1 MRIVVFGA
9 GGVGGY
15 FGGRLAL
22 AGEDVFFIARGEH
35 LQAIQSKG
43 LRVESICGD
52 FTVGPVQA
60 TQDPSS
66 VGIVDVV
73 LVAVKAWQV
82 SEAAEAMRPMVGLNT
97 IVVPLQN
104 GVDAPGELAAVL
116 GERPVLGGLCR
127 IASSL
132 VAPGQIRHTAIQP
145 QVIFGELGG
154 SASQRA
160 EPLRAAFE
168 GAGVA
173 AEISSDIQAAMWAK
187 FLFITALS
195 GVCAVTRMAV
205 GAVRSLPEARS
216 LLEEAMLEIEAVAH
230 AYQIALPVDI
240 VPRTMAFIDG
250 LPGDTTPSMQRDI
263 LDGRPSELDYQSGAV
278 VRLGA
283 KRHIPTPANEFIY
296 RSLVPQERRA
306 RGVLLG

>member
-15 FGGRLAL
+15 FGGRLAQ
-22 AGEDVFFIARGEH
+22 AGEDVIFIARGEH
-35 LQAIQSKG
+35 LQAIQSNR

-52 FTVGPVQA
+52 FSIGSIRA
-60 TQDPSS
+60 TDDPSS
-66 VGIVDVV
+66 VGIVEVV
-73 LVAVKAWQV
+73 LLAVKAWQV
-82 SEAAEAMRPMVGLNT
+82 SEAAEAMRLMVGSHT

-154 SASQRA
+154 GSSPRA

-195 GVCAVTRMAV
+195 GVCAVTRAPV
-205 GAVRSLPEARS
+205 GTVCSLPEART

-283 KRHIPTPANEFIY
+283 KQHIPTPANEFIY
-296 RSLVPQERRA
+296 RSLMPQERRA

>member
-1 MRIVVFGA
+1 MRIMVFGA

-15 FGGRLAL
+15 FGGRLAQ
-22 AGEDVFFIARGEH
+22 AGEDIIFIARGEH
-35 LQAIQSKG
+35 LKVIQSNG

-60 TQDPSS
+60 TQDPGS
-66 VGIVDVV
+66 VGIVEVV

-82 SEAAEAMRPMVGLNT
+82 GEAAEAMRPVVGSNT
-97 IVVPLQN
+97 IIVPLQN
-104 GVDAPGELAAVL
+104 GVDAPRELAAVL

-132 VAPGQIRHTAIQP
+132 AAPGQIWHTAIQP
-145 QVIFGELGG
+145 QVIFGELGSG
-154 SASQRA
+154 SSQRA

-195 GVCAVTRMAV
+195 GVCAVTRVPV
-205 GAVRSLPEARS
+205 GAVRSLPEARTM
-216 LLEEAMLEIEAVAH
+216 LEEAMLEIEAVAH

-263 LDGRPSELDYQSGAV
+263 LDGRPSELDYQSGTV

-283 KRHIPTPANEFIY
+283 KQHIPTPANEFIY
-296 RSLVPQERRA
+296 RSLMPQERRA